1 MNAGTAGREAE
12 GTAKR
17 VSDSAWFGVLVMA
30 GLVAVGIV
38 HCLIGV
44 LALQMAWTGSPDK
57 QADQKGALS
66 AIASNPVGGVLLWI
80 VAIALI
86 GLVLW
91 KLTQAWWGYGYVP
104 KKSKRVR
111 KRIGAG
117 GAAVMYLVLA
127 ITAIRFSVG
136 DSGKSSDQQQQ
147 TRVGELLSKPFGQVV
162 AVVVAAAVVGYGIVL
177 IKRGVSASFLD
188 DYEGHPSDAV
198 KRFGQVGF
206 IAKGI
211 GVGLIGVLLGWAAW
225 SYDPKKAAGLD
236 GSLRLV
242 KEQTAGP
249 IMLTLIAA
257 GLIAYGLYCFGW
269 SRHARR

>member
-1 MNAGTAGREAE
+1 MNAGSAGREAE
-12 GTAKR
+12 GTAKE
-17 VSDSAWFGVLVMA
+17 VSDSAWFGMLVMA
-30 GLVAVGIV
+30 GLIAVGVV
-38 HCLIGV
+38 HCLIGI
-44 LALQMAWTGSPDK
+44 LALQLAWTGSPDK

-66 AIASNPVGGVLLWI
+66 AIASNPVGGVLLWV
-80 VAIALI
+80 VAIALA
-86 GLVLW
+86 GLVIW
-91 KLTQAWWGYGYVP
+91 KLTQAWWGYSYET

-111 KRIGAG
+111 KRIGSA

-127 ITAIRFSVG
+127 ITAIRYSVG
-136 DSGKSSDQQQQ
+136 DPAQSSDKQQE

-162 AVVVAAAVVGYGIVL
+162 AIALAVAVVGYGIVL
-177 IKRGVSASFLD
+177 IKRGVTASFLD
-188 DYEGHPSDAV
+188 DYQGHAADAV

-206 IAKGI
+206 TAKGV

-225 SYDPKKAAGLD
+225 SYDPQKAAGLD
-236 GSLRLV
+236 GALRLV

-249 IMLTLIAA
+249 IMLTLIAI